1 MGDINLDL
9 SKEDRFRKITYGAG
23 LAGAIATGVT
33 AAALGVAATPLAAAG
48 IIVAGGVATAVVL
61 PAAAT
66 AAFGLLYTAAK
77 TVAAVGSCLTPS
89 GFKKQKFYAKNRNQS
104 VITRIIGKGLKAGKE
119 AGGMSLLMTAVL
131 AGSSAKAVF
140 YTPFVALKQAVGSL
154 TSGKAEEKPAETTP
168 AAPKAAAPKTKT
180 QKKLGKTATENFK
193 PAPKTANDDQAPKT
207 AAKQTKKRSG
217 PKK

>member
-1 MGDINLDL
+1 MGDINFDF
-9 SKEDRFRKITYGAG
+9 SKEERFRKVTYGAG
-23 LAGAIATGVT
+23 IVGAVATGITGAV
-33 AAALGVAATPLAAAG
+33 LGIAVTPLAAAG
-48 IIVAGGVATAVVL
+48 LIVAGGIATAVVL

-104 VITRIIGKGLKAGKE
+104 VIGRIIGKGLKAAKE
-119 AGGMSLLMTAVL
+119 SGSMSLLLTAAL

-140 YTPFVALKQAVGSL
+140 YTPFAALK
-154 TSGKAEEKPAETTP
+154 KAIGNTTATKAADNAAESTP
-168 AAPKAAAPKTKT
+168 AVPKSAPPKTKA
-180 QKKLGKTATENFK
+180 QKKLGNTATESFK

-207 AAKQTKKRSG
+207 DTKQTKKRHA